1 MKKLGLLFIA
11 LILFVSCQTEKTGY
25 VDTEKLLT
33 DYNELKEAK
42 DRFTKE
48 NDEIQAG
55 LEMRI
60 KAYQIKEDLFRKNGP
75 TMSRKKQEEK
85 YNELTAEAQLLQQE
99 QQTKVGQLQ
108 VASQATIDSLIK
120 KVKDKVKSYG
130 SANGYG
136 YIYGSNDAGSVLYGK
151 EELDLTDTILKE
163 LNADYSA
170 TKE

>member
-1 MKKLGLLFIA
+1 MKKLGLLFTA

-48 NDEIQAG
+48 NDEIQKG

-136 YIYGSNDAGSVLYGK
+136 YIFGSNDAGSVLYGK
-151 EELDLTDTILKE
+151 EELDLTETILKE

>member
-1 MKKLGLLFIA
+1 MKKIGLLFA
-11 LILFVSCQTEKTGY
+11 LLVLCIGCQTEKTGY

-48 NDEIQAG
+48 GDAIQAD

-99 QQTKVGQLQ
+99 QQERLGKLQ
-108 VASQATIDSLIK
+108 VASQAAIDSLIK

-151 EELDLTDTILKE
+151 EELDLTNTILEE
-163 LNADYSA
+163 LNADYKASQ
-170 TKE
+170 E